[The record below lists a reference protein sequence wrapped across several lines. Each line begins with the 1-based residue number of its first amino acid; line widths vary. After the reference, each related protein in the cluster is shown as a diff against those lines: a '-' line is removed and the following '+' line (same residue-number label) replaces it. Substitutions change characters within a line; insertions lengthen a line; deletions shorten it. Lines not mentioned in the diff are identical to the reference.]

1 MSGDLFCEPIKGY
14 QPSPGIS
21 EIPDIRWRSSIRD
34 LVELLMVLN
43 ELGVFSDRENNPITF
58 TRLVGIAS
66 NTLGVEIKQPFKIR
80 NDILARTGDKDFFT
94 ERMEGALRSMARK
107 KKP

>member
-80 NDILARTGDKDFFT
+80 NESSPGRETKTSSQRGWKEHCA
-94 ERMEGALRSMARK
+94 
-107 KKP
+107 P